1 MERDLASIRG
11 LGSAG
16 AGCERSR
23 LMGMLRWEV
32 SHSDLGSVIAAQR
45 KGSCGK
51 LTWPKPAGGGASAQA
66 IAGGLVQT
74 ELPRDPKYSRT
85 PAPVG

>member
-23 LMGMLRWEV
+23 LTGVLRWEE
-32 SHSDLGSVIAAQR
+32 SHSDLGSGIAAMEERLLWKADPAQ
-45 KGSCGK
+45 
-51 LTWPKPAGGGASAQA
+51 PAGGGASAQA
-66 IAGGLVQT
+66 TAGGGVQT
-74 ELPRDPKYSRT
+74 ELPRDPKNSRT